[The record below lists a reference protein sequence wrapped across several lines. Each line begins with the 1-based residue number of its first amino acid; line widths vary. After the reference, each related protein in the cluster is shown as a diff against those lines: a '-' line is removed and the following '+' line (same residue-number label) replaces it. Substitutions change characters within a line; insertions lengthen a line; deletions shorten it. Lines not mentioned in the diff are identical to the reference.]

1 MLKNYAIILA
11 SGLGNRLANDL
22 PKQFVK
28 IAGKTLLEHTI
39 EIFEKHKLI
48 DEIIIVITPEYRILA
63 EEIILKNN
71 WQKVSKLLNG
81 GNTRKESSCIGIN
94 SIEIE
99 DANVI
104 IHDCAR
110 PFLNHKIITDCIKA
124 LEKYSAID
132 VAIKATDTIIK
143 VKNNLIAE
151 IPTRNELM
159 QGQTPQC
166 FRLSVI
172 KQAHKLSKND
182 NNFTDDCG
190 LVLKHQLCPIYVIEG
205 DIENIKIT
213 YPIDRYIADK
223 LFQLKK
229 STLPQEVSLESL
241 NNKNIVIFG
250 GTSGIGASIANLA
263 RNNNANVFVAS
274 SRTGCDITENK
285 DVGSF
290 LEEVITK
297 TGSIDY
303 VINSAGILNMG
314 KLVNTSYEDI
324 FKEISVNYLGAINVI
339 KSAITYLKESKGG
352 LLLFSSSS
360 YTRGRALYSIYSS
373 SKAAIVNLMQALS
386 EELINENVRINVIN
400 PSRTNT
406 PMRNKAF
413 GKEPKETLLN
423 PDIVAE
429 KALKVLLSDIT
440 GQIIDIRRDD
450 NL

>member
-1 MLKNYAIILA
+1 MLRNYAIVLA
-11 SGLGNRLANDL
+11 SGNGIRFGNDL
-22 PKQFVK
+22 PKQFIK
-28 IAGKTLLEHTI
+28 IAGKTVLEHTV
-39 EIFEKHKLI
+39 EIFEKHNLI
-48 DEIIIVITPEYRILA
+48 DEIIIVITPEYRVLG
-63 EEIILKNN
+63 EEILLKNN
-71 WQKVSKLLNG
+71 WSKVTKLLNG
-81 GNTRKESSCIGIN
+81 GMTRKESSNIGIS
-94 SIEIE
+94 SIKDIE
-99 DANVI
+99 ANVI

-110 PFLNHKIITDCIKA
+110 PFLSSKIISDCISA
-124 LEKYSAID
+124 LGKYSAVD
-132 VAIKATDTIIK
+132 VAIKASDTIIK
-143 VKNNLIAE
+143 VKDNVISE
-151 IPTRNELM
+151 IPNRNNLM

-166 FRLSVI
+166 FKLSVI
-172 KQAHKLSKND
+172 KKAHNLSGED

-274 SRTGCDITENK
+274 SRTGCDITKNK